1 MKKWKFITSIG
12 LATFALAACS
22 NEDEPKDHTTPPVE
36 QPAETEQETP
46 TEVETPNMTV
56 ETVQQYFAPD
66 GSHLHY
72 RGVGSEFAEL
82 DIQVRH
88 IGEHYVALVESN
100 GGSVVTTVYALEDG
114 DLIRVLREM
123 TEFEETETG
132 EMGDYILPTVERL
145 DASEERVVV
154 YREDAKKGDT
164 FTIDDATWTIIDP
177 SMTLKTDTETYED
190 VIHMQVVN
198 EELTSDYYYKV
209 GIGLIKHH
217 DVMETEDKDNPFIV
231 DSELESIEQQ

>member
-1 MKKWKFITSIG
+1 MKNWKFITSIG
-12 LATFALAACS
+12 LATLALAACG
-22 NEDEPKDHTTPPVE
+22 NEEGSKNDSTPPIE
-36 QPAETEQETP
+36 QPAENEENKGA
-46 TEVETPNMTV
+46 EVETPSMTV

-72 RGVGSEFAEL
+72 RGIGSEFAEL
-82 DIQVRH
+82 DVQVRH
-88 IGEHYVALVESN
+88 IGENYVALVESN

-114 DLIRVLREM
+114 NLIRVLREM

-154 YREDAKKGDT
+154 YSEDAKKGDT
-164 FTIDDATWTIIDP
+164 FPIDDATWTVIDP

-190 VIHMQVVN
+190 VVHMQVVN
-198 EELTSDYYYKV
+198 EELTSDYYYKI
-209 GIGLIKHH
+209 GIGLIKHY
-217 DVMETEDKDNPFIV
+217 DEMATEDEDDPFIV
-231 DSELESIEQQ
+231 DSELENIEQQ